1 MIDKWW
7 LPKDFLMNIIWGQC
21 WIAEAK
27 LGKQM
32 AEREVPRLSMVV
44 VVAAAVIV
52 AVDVAIGLAIAGV
65 KDEEGGLSLSC

>member
-1 MIDKWW
+1 
-7 LPKDFLMNIIWGQC
+7 
-21 WIAEAK
+21 
-27 LGKQM
+27 M